1 MSVKLDDLQKVFVSQ
16 LKDIYSAENQ
26 LIKALPKMEAGATN
40 PKLKKAI
47 GDHLGQTRDQAER
60 IEKIFASMD
69 FRPGGHRCKAMEG
82 LIEEGEEILKE
93 AGEPGARD
101 AAIIC
106 AAQKVEHYE
115 IATYGTL
122 RAYAKLLGMDSAYDL
137 LTTSLEEERATDTG
151 LTGLAESSI
160 NQLAMQAG

>member
-26 LIKALPKMEAGATN
+26 LIKALPAMESGATN

-47 GDHLGQTRDQAER
+47 RDHIAQTRHQAER
-60 IEKIFASMD
+60 IEKIFSTLSYS
-69 FRPGGHRCKAMEG
+69 PTGHRCKAMEG
-82 LIEEGEEILKE
+82 LIHEGEEILGQ
-93 AGEPGARD
+93 AGDPDARD

-115 IATYGTL
+115 IATYGSL
-122 RAYAKLLGMDSAYDL
+122 RAYARLLGMEEAYDL
-137 LTTSLEEERATDTG
+137 LTESLEEERETDTG
-151 LTGLAESSI
+151 LTELAETSI
-160 NQLAMQAG
+160 NQLAMQSG

>member
-26 LIKALPKMEAGATN
+26 LVQALPKMEAGATN
-40 PKLKKAI
+40 PELKKSI
-47 GDHLGQTRDQAER
+47 HNHLQETRNQAER
-60 IEKIFASMD
+60 IEKIFATLD

-82 LIEEGEEILKE
+82 LIEEGSEILKE
-93 AGEPGARD
+93 AGEPDARD

-122 RAYAKLLGMDSAYDL
+122 RAYAKLLGMNVAYDL
-137 LTTSLEEERATDTG
+137 LTESLEEERATDIS
-151 LTGLAESSI
+151 LTELAVNSI
-160 NQLAMQAG
+160 NQLAMQA